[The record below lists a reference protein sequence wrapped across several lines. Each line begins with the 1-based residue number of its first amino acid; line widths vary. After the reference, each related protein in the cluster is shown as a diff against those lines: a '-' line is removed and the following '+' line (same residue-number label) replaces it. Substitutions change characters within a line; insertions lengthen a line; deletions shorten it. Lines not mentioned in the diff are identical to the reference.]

1 VRANGQPAQ
10 GEYRR
15 DAATAVLHL
24 AGLGVVTLA
33 GDRVS
38 EITRFDTTLAPH
50 FGLPLTLG

>member
-1 VRANGQPAQ
+1 
-10 GEYRR
+10 
-15 DAATAVLHL
+15 
-24 AGLGVVTLA
+24 VVTLA